1 MFSVFSEKFKNLLLT
16 SIFNAPFQKYY
27 LFFLSSQRWSCI
39 FQKKISKYKKYKK
52 IIKDIWTNGQKMH
65 RKKIREQSIFKFLG
79 DKFFASKVMKKSKNK
94 KKKGENKRPQNKQK
108 PSQTKREKH
117 LNLTSLPLKKHDP
130 STTLSFS
137 ENNKT
142 SWLVV

>member
-27 LFFLSSQRWSCI
+27 LFFLSSQHWSCI

-94 KKKGENKRPQNKQK
+94 KKNERIKDPRTNKNPRKQNAKN
-108 PSQTKREKH
+108 TW
-117 LNLTSLPLKKHDP
+117 TLPLSH
-130 STTLSFS
+130 
-137 ENNKT
+137 
-142 SWLVV
+142 